1 MYSLLWLIAKVIKVN
16 TVKIFFGFW
25 KNERKS
31 LDNVD
36 IRDKASTTIVS
47 FEWK

>member
-1 MYSLLWLIAKVIKVN
+1 MIDSKSHKSEYRKD
-16 TVKIFFGFW
+16 IFFEFW